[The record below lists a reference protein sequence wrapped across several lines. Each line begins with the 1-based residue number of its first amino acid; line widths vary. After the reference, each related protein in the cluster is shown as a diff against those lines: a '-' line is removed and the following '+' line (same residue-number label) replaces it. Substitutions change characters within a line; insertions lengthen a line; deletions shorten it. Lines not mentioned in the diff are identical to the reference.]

1 VNATPANAR
10 FLGATLVAPGLGI
23 LTLFLFVP
31 LALIVGLSVLTY
43 SPTKIWLPVL
53 TAVNYEKFFHPYYL
67 GVMWTTIEI
76 GLLTTA
82 ACAVLGFPVAY
93 FLARAPA
100 RWLGVWLFLLV
111 TPLMVSSVIRIFG
124 WLVLLGRRGLV
135 NATLEAAGFRGV
147 DLLHNVPAVVLGLT
161 ELLLPFMVLPLM
173 AAIETIP
180 RSVEEAARNLG
191 ANSLQLFWRV
201 LLPLSLPGLVSGSL
215 LVYTVAISALVT
227 PALMGGRKVRMLGNL
242 VYDEVLTSM
251 NWPFAASIAVV
262 LLIVTAAVMLGYLR
276 TMRGLARRSDQA

>member
-10 FLGATLVAPGLGI
+10 FFGTVLVAPGLGI

-53 TAVNYEKFFHPYYL
+53 TAVNYQKFFHPYYV
-67 GVMWTTIEI
+67 GVMWTTIQV

-147 DLLHNVPAVVLGLT
+147 DLLHNVPAVVVGLT

-251 NWPFAASIAVV
+251 NWPFAATIAVI
-262 LLIVTAAVMLGYLR
+262 LLVVTAAVMLGYLR
-276 TMRGLARRSDQA
+276 TMRGLARRSGQV